1 MKEEVLPFF
10 IEDLQEKTEVKV
22 HATPLLVS
30 FDEPSVIICS
40 SSAVIQKKSN
50 RYEIVSQKENQ
61 HYTPDID
68 ILLTSFANFTHALD
82 IEVLIMTGIG
92 RDGTEG
98 AKLLKSKG
106 AKIYA
111 QDEQSSPVFGMP
123 KSVIESGIVDKIKSF
138 DEILKYFGGL

>member
-1 MKEEVLPFF
+1 M
-10 IEDLQEKTEVKV
+10 
-22 HATPLLVS
+22 
-30 FDEPSVIICS
+30 
-40 SSAVIQKKSN
+40 
-50 RYEIVSQKENQ
+50 
-61 HYTPDID
+61 
-68 ILLTSFANFTHALD
+68 LLTSFATFSDTLD

-123 KSVIESGIVDKIKSF
+123 KSVIESGIVDKIQSF
-138 DEILKYFGGL
+138 DEILKYFGDL